1 MLEVN
6 YFNLYLIR
14 HGETKVNAGGDQ
26 LGQLGEEPLSEL
38 GYKQAGKLW
47 HRFQKER
54 LVFDKIY
61 SSDYQRAF
69 DTAEIA
75 TERTFSDT
83 EALGKPEI
91 TKVEALRE
99 YSAGDWTGTK
109 RAETLTF
116 ETLFKMNLHNMQFQP
131 PNGESLNQVSRR
143 ASHWLETEILYN
155 HSLYGKKVAVFSHG
169 MTIKCLLQHIMG
181 FDRGFTWR
189 ISIDN
194 TSITHLSFGDK
205 GWMLHSVN
213 DTSHLK

>member
-6 YFNLYLIR
+6 YFNLYMIR
-14 HGETKVNAGGDQ
+14 HGETKVNADADQ

-47 HRFQKER
+47 HRLQNENFI
-54 LVFDKIY
+54 FDKIY
-61 SSDYQRAF
+61 SSDYRRAL

-75 TERTFSDT
+75 T
-83 EALGKPEI
+83 AKPFDPVTGVQKTDI
-91 TKVEALRE
+91 TKVVSLRE
-99 YSAGDWTGTK
+99 YSAGDWTGSK
-109 RAETLTF
+109 RADTLTF

-143 ASHWLETEILYN
+143 ASQWLEDEVLYN
-155 HSLYGKKVAVFSHG
+155 HSLYGKKIAVFSHG